1 MLKAFRNI
9 FAIPDLRHKLAFTG
23 LILLLYRLGSAI
35 PAPGVNLDALK
46 EYIGQGGV
54 FGLLNLFSGGA
65 LERLAIFG
73 LGIMPYITAS
83 IIMELLISVIPKLK
97 EWREEGEAGRKK
109 ITQITRYTT
118 LALATMQAVGL
129 IWSFSQARE
138 IGSQNYIKIIE
149 FTWIKGAVI
158 LLTMVAGMALLMWF
172 GELITER
179 GIGNGMSLL
188 IFTAIIARMPSEGRV
203 LIDNATASHNV
214 PLVVIVAIMVAM
226 AFGVVLG
233 VVYLDQGE
241 RRIPVQYAKQ
251 VRGRRMTMGGSTY
264 IPLKINT
271 SGVVPIIFA
280 SSVIYFPAMIA
291 QFIPAFKTFAER
303 ISTGW
308 PYFVVYPL
316 LIVFFAYF
324 YTYIVFDPFTQAENL
339 KKYGAFVPGIRP
351 GPPTAS
357 YIAKVL
363 NRINLPGSL
372 ALAGIAILPMVLF
385 YIFRTGTREIP
396 FAGAS
401 VMIIVGVALE
411 TMKQIESQLQMRHYE
426 GFLK

>member
-1 MLKAFRNI
+1 LLKAFRNI
-9 FAIPDLRHKLAFTG
+9 FAVPDLRHKIAFTG

-35 PAPGVNLDALK
+35 PSPGVNLDALK
-46 EYIGQGGV
+46 KYSEQGGI
-54 FGLLNLFSGGA
+54 FGFINLFSGGA
-65 LERLAIFG
+65 LSHMAIFG

-97 EWREEGEAGRKK
+97 EWQEEGEAGRRK
-109 ITQITRYTT
+109 ITQVTRYTT
-118 LALATMQAVGL
+118 LALALMQSVGL
-129 IWSFSQARE
+129 VFTLRRTEAPDDPFHH
-138 IGSQNYIKIIE
+138 IID
-149 FTWIKGAVI
+149 FTWLKGI
-158 LLTMVAGMALLMWF
+158 LIITTLVAGMALLMWL

-188 IFTAIIARMPSEGRV
+188 IFTAIIARTPYEVKV
-203 LIDNATASHNV
+203 LIDNATARYGS
-214 PLVVIVAIMVAM
+214 PIILVFVFIALAVIV
-226 AFGVVLG
+226 G

-271 SGVVPIIFA
+271 SGVIPIIFA
-280 SSVIYFPAMIA
+280 SSVIFFPVMLS
-291 QFIPAFKTFAER
+291 QFVTPLKGFAEWL
-303 ISTGW
+303 SSGA
-308 PYFVVYPL
+308 PYFAIYPL

-351 GPPTAS
+351 GGPTAN
-357 YIAKVL
+357 YISKVL
-363 NRINLPGSL
+363 NRVNLPGSL
-372 ALAGIAILPMVLF
+372 ALAAIAILPMALF
-385 YIFRTGTREIP
+385 YAFKTGTREIP

-401 VMIIVGVALE
+401 IMIIVGVGLE
-411 TMKQIESQLQMRHYE
+411 TMKQIEAQLQMRHYE

>member
-1 MLKAFRNI
+1 LFKAFRNI
-9 FAIPDLRHKLAFTG
+9 FAISDLRNKIGFTL
-23 LILLLYRLGSAI
+23 LILMLYRLGCAI
-35 PAPGVNLDALK
+35 PAPGVNLNALRI
-46 EYIGQGGV
+46 YIEEGGGV

-65 LERLAIFG
+65 LAHLAIFG

-97 EWREEGEAGRKK
+97 QWQEEGESGRKK
-109 ITQITRYTT
+109 ITQVTRYATLV
-118 LALATMQAVGL
+118 LALMQTIGLVYSLAQPRTVG
-129 IWSFSQARE
+129 SE
-138 IGSQNYIKIIE
+138 EYIRIIE
-149 FTWIKGAVI
+149 FTWLKGTIIVTC
-158 LLTMVAGMALLMWF
+158 LVAGMALLMWL
-172 GELITER
+172 GELISER

-188 IFTAIIARMPSEGRV
+188 IFCAIISRIPGEV
-203 LIDNATASHNV
+203 N
-214 PLVVIVAIMVAM
+214 IMVEKASVRNYAPLMM
-226 AFGVVLG
+226 AAIAAIAVAVVVG

-271 SGVVPIIFA
+271 SGVIPIIFA
-280 SSVIYFPAMIA
+280 SSVIYFPAMLA
-291 QFIPAFKTFAER
+291 QFVPALQGFAEWLQ
-303 ISTGW
+303 TGW
-308 PYFVVYPL
+308 PYFIIYPSF
-316 LIVFFAYF
+316 IVFFAYF

-351 GPPTAS
+351 GAPTAS
-357 YIAKVL
+357 YISKVL

-372 ALAGIAILPMVLF
+372 ALASIAILPMVLF
-385 YIFRTGTREIP
+385 YFYGTKEIP

-401 VMIIVGVALE
+401 IMIIVGVALE

>member
-9 FAIPDLRHKLAFTG
+9 FAIPDLRHKIAFTG

-35 PAPGVNLDALK
+35 PAPGVNLNALR
-46 EYIGQGGV
+46 EYVGQGGV
-54 FGLLNLFSGGA
+54 FGFLNLFSGGA
-65 LERLAIFG
+65 LAHLAVFG

-97 EWREEGEAGRKK
+97 EWREEGEAGRRK

-118 LALATMQAVGL
+118 LVLALMQSVGL
-129 IWSFSQARE
+129 LYTLSQWRK
-138 IGSQNYIKIIE
+138 GQDGQDVRIIE
-149 FTWIKGAVI
+149 FTWLKGAII
-158 LLTMVAGMALLMWF
+158 LFALVAGMALLMWF

-188 IFTAIIARMPSEGRV
+188 IFTAILSRIPTEGRT
-203 LIDNATASHNV
+203 LIENATSKYSYFMI
-214 PLVVIVAIMVAM
+214 VVIAAIAV
-226 AFGVVLG
+226 GVVMG

-271 SGVVPIIFA
+271 SGVIPIIFA
-280 SSVIYFPAMIA
+280 SSVIFFPAMIS
-291 QFIPAFKTFAER
+291 QFIPALQGFAEWL
-303 ISTGW
+303 STGM
-308 PYFVVYPL
+308 PYFIIYPL
-316 LIVFFAYF
+316 FIVFFAYF

-351 GPPTAS
+351 GAPTAS
-357 YIAKVL
+357 YISKVL

-372 ALAGIAILPMVLF
+372 SLAGIAILPMILF
-385 YIFRTGTREIP
+385 YFFGTKEIP

-401 VMIIVGVALE
+401 IMIIVGVALE
-411 TMKQIESQLQMRHYE
+411 TMKQIESQLQLRHYE

>member
-9 FAIPDLRHKLAFTG
+9 FAIADLRNKIAFTF
-23 LILLLYRLGSAI
+23 LILMLYRLGCAI
-35 PAPGVNLDALK
+35 PAPGVNLDALRI
-46 EYIGQGGV
+46 YIEEGGGV

-65 LERLAIFG
+65 LASLAIFG

-97 EWREEGEAGRKK
+97 QWREEGESGRKK
-109 ITQITRYTT
+109 ITQVTRYTT
-118 LALATMQAVGL
+118 LVLALMQTMGL
-129 IWSFSQARE
+129 VYSLAQPRQL
-138 IGSQNYIKIIE
+138 GSSDYIRIIE
-149 FTWIKGAVI
+149 FTWLKGIIIVTT
-158 LLTMVAGMALLMWF
+158 LVAGMALLMWL
-172 GELITER
+172 GELISER

-188 IFTAIIARMPSEGRV
+188 IFTAIISRIPGEVKVM
-203 LIDNATASHNV
+203 IDKASVRNYAA
-214 PLVVIVAIMVAM
+214 LMIAAIIAIGI
-226 AFGVVLG
+226 GVVVG

-271 SGVVPIIFA
+271 SGVIPIIFA
-280 SSVIYFPAMIA
+280 SSVIYFPAMLA
-291 QFIPAFKTFAER
+291 QFIPALQGFSEWL
-303 ISTGW
+303 SSGW
-308 PYFVVYPL
+308 PYFLIYPSF
-316 LIVFFAYF
+316 IVFFAYF

-351 GPPTAS
+351 GAPTAS
-357 YIAKVL
+357 YISKVL

-385 YIFRTGTREIP
+385 YFYGTQEIP

-401 VMIIVGVALE
+401 IMIIVGVALE

>member
-1 MLKAFRNI
+1 LLKAFRNI
-9 FAIPDLRHKLAFTG
+9 FAVPDLRHKIAFTG

-35 PAPGVNLDALK
+35 PSPGVNLDALK
-46 EYIGQGGV
+46 KYSEQGGI
-54 FGLLNLFSGGA
+54 FGFINLFSGGA
-65 LERLAIFG
+65 LSHMAIFG

-97 EWREEGEAGRKK
+97 EWQEEGEAGRRK
-109 ITQITRYTT
+109 ITQVTRYTT
-118 LALATMQAVGL
+118 LALALMQSVGL
-129 IWSFSQARE
+129 VFTLSRTEAPDDPFHH
-138 IGSQNYIKIIE
+138 IID
-149 FTWIKGAVI
+149 FTWLKGI
-158 LLTMVAGMALLMWF
+158 LIITTLVAGMALLMWL

-188 IFTAIIARMPSEGRV
+188 IFTAIIARTPYEVKV
-203 LIDNATASHNV
+203 LIDNATARYGS
-214 PLVVIVAIMVAM
+214 PIILVFVFIALAVIV
-226 AFGVVLG
+226 G

-271 SGVVPIIFA
+271 SGVIPIIFA
-280 SSVIYFPAMIA
+280 SSVIFFPVMLS
-291 QFIPAFKTFAER
+291 QFVTPLKGFAEWL
-303 ISTGW
+303 SSGA
-308 PYFVVYPL
+308 PYFAIYPL

-351 GPPTAS
+351 GGPTAN
-357 YIAKVL
+357 YISKVL
-363 NRINLPGSL
+363 NRVNLPGSL
-372 ALAGIAILPMVLF
+372 ALAAIAILPMALF
-385 YIFRTGTREIP
+385 YAFKTGTREIP

-401 VMIIVGVALE
+401 IMIIVGVGLE
-411 TMKQIESQLQMRHYE
+411 TMKQIEAQLQMRHYE

>member
-1 MLKAFRNI
+1 LLKAFRNI
-9 FAIPDLRHKLAFTG
+9 FAIPDLRHKIAFTG
-23 LILLLYRLGSAI
+23 LILLFYRLGSAI
-35 PAPGVNLDALK
+35 PAPGVNLEALK
-46 EYIGQGGV
+46 EYVGQGGV
-54 FGLLNLFSGGA
+54 FGFLNLFSGGA
-65 LERLAIFG
+65 LAQLAVFG

-97 EWREEGEAGRKK
+97 EWREEGEAGRRK

-118 LALATMQAVGL
+118 LALALMQSAGLLYTLSQWREGQDGQAV
-129 IWSFSQARE
+129 R
-138 IGSQNYIKIIE
+138 IIE
-149 FTWIKGAVI
+149 FTWLKGIIII
-158 LLTMVAGMALLMWF
+158 LTLVAGMALLMWF

-188 IFTAIIARMPSEGRV
+188 IFTAILSRIPGEGRV
-203 LIDNATASHNV
+203 LIENATSKYSYFMI
-214 PLVVIVAIMVAM
+214 VVIAAIAL
-226 AFGVVLG
+226 GVVMG

-271 SGVVPIIFA
+271 SGVIPIIFA
-280 SSVIYFPAMIA
+280 SSVIFFPAMIS
-291 QFIPAFKTFAER
+291 QFIPALQGFAEWL
-303 ISTGW
+303 STGI
-308 PYFVVYPL
+308 PYFVIYPL
-316 LIVFFAYF
+316 FIVFFAYF

-351 GPPTAS
+351 GAPTAN
-357 YIAKVL
+357 YISKVL

-372 ALAGIAILPMVLF
+372 SLAGIAILPMILF
-385 YIFRTGTREIP
+385 YFFGTKEIP

-401 VMIIVGVALE
+401 IMIIVGVALE

-426 GFLK
+426 GFLR